1 MTWIVWTCQVQH
13 FNPATDSDPMG
24 WISWH
29 LEGKSGLPCSHQT
42 PTSGGNGF
50 QWHEFQ
56 SWYCGGVGAKIRAM
70 FSKVSVPNTRES
82 TSGTRKNLFSPQNWR
97 CEVGL
102 LKPPLSHLPSFVT
115 DVWEASGN
123 GVISS
128 SCKNMQKHAKTTVS
142 EFHQERVSSG
152 HCIWSFWWTC
162 WEKKLLKS
170 PNNAPPDR
178 GPGHGPCDFFSALG
192 TTTGLQKF
200 WIKVWGLEKKD

>member
-1 MTWIVWTCQVQH
+1 MDLSGSTFQPCHRLWSNGMDIMALGGQVGPPLQSPNPDLGWQWLPMAWIPKLILRRCWSK
-13 FNPATDSDPMG
+13 N
-24 WISWH
+24 
-29 LEGKSGLPCSHQT
+29 
-42 PTSGGNGF
+42 
-50 QWHEFQ
+50 Q
-56 SWYCGGVGAKIRAM
+56 SNVFKGVCPKHSLSPHRGPERTFFLLKTGVAKLA
-70 FSKVSVPNTRES
+70 F
-82 TSGTRKNLFSPQNWR
+82 
-97 CEVGL
+97 

-123 GVISS
+123 GVSPVLAKT
-128 SCKNMQKHAKTTVS
+128 CKNMQKLQYPNSIRK
-142 EFHQERVSSG
+142 RVSSG